1 MSTPASVSAE
11 IQRIRSA
18 TYTGRD
24 PANLATAVVD
34 GQAQLV
40 RVTFATTVGMHPPQ
54 AVEDAVADAKRLA
67 AVEIEASSPDR
78 RVRVKVTATG
88 AITEFR
94 LLDNVLRRY
103 DTNALGE
110 LVTRTVREAQ
120 RKALQTYE

>member
-54 AVEDAVADAKRLA
+54 AVEDAVKA
-67 AVEIEASSPDR
+67 AVVAA
-78 RVRVKVTATG
+78 VRSLTDAWSALDPARGLEEPAEGSGGG
-88 AITEFR
+88 A
-94 LLDNVLRRY
+94 
-103 DTNALGE
+103 A
-110 LVTRTVREAQ
+110 
-120 RKALQTYE
+120 

>member
-1 MSTPASVSAE
+1 MSTSASVPAE

-54 AVEDAVADAKRLA
+54 AVEDAVKA
-67 AVEIEASSPDR
+67 AIVA
-78 RVRVKVTATG
+78 
-88 AITEFR
+88 
-94 LLDNVLRRY
+94 
-103 DTNALGE
+103 
-110 LVTRTVREAQ
+110 
-120 RKALQTYE
+120 ALQSLTDAWSAMDPGRGLDDPADSDPEATDPAQHQGGVA